1 MGEGEEGE
9 EREGEGGMDKNVD
22 PFNGIKDMRL
32 DSCGVF
38 IRMKGGF
45 YASEWWGK
53 QAYCCILIFVGG

>member
-1 MGEGEEGE
+1 
-9 EREGEGGMDKNVD
+9 MDENVD

-53 QAYCCILIFVGG
+53 QAYCCILIFLWEDSEKGGLPGWEL